1 MADTRSLRDLVADL
15 EARRAR
21 IREMG
26 GPEKV
31 AKQHSR
37 GKMTARERLAAFF
50 DDGVFFEV
58 GMHGTQMGLAAGPDG
73 GDRPPADAVVTA
85 FGKVDGR
92 MVCSAAYDFTV
103 KGGSIGYTGE
113 EKVTRLRSMAL
124 KGRWP
129 MVWLVDSGGARI
141 DPGSS
146 HPDMISL
153 FAGTGHLFREQVVMS
168 GVVPQVA
175 AMVGPGAAGT
185 AYIPGLADYV
195 PMVKGVG
202 SLALGGPPL
211 VKAVTGQEISEQDL
225 GGSKI
230 HCETSGVGDGEFE
243 DDASCLQAVK
253 TYLSFLPSH
262 CEEPPPDLPCTDPV
276 DRRDDSLLDLL
287 PESTRKPYDM
297 MKLVHSIVDHGEV
310 FEIKPRFARSIITCF
325 ARIAG
330 KSVGVVA
337 NQPMHLGGILDN
349 DAADKA
355 ARFIQVCDAFNV
367 PLVFLQ
373 DVPGFMVGSKVEHAG
388 IIRHGAKMLHVMSAA
403 TVPKLTVIVRKAYG
417 AGYYVMC
424 GRAYEPDLIV
434 SWPTGEISVMGA
446 EGMVGIAARKLFGDQ
461 EPSPEVKKGI
471 VDAIQSNIDVYKTAG
486 WGLVDDVIDPRD
498 TRRVLAWGLEL
509 ARHKRVERPA
519 KKRGIIPV

>member
-1 MADTRSLRDLVADL
+1 MPNMREMVADL
-15 EARRAR
+15 EKRLEQ
-21 IREMG
+21 IRKMG
-26 GPEKV
+26 GDDKV
-31 AKQHSR
+31 AKQHQR
-37 GKMTARERLAAFF
+37 GKLSARERLASFF
-50 DDGVFFEV
+50 DGGVFFEI
-58 GMHGTQMGLAAGPDG
+58 GAHGTQMGLAAGPDG
-73 GDRPPADAVVTA
+73 RDKPAADAVVTA
-85 FGKVDGR
+85 FGKADGR
-92 MVCSAAYDFTV
+92 MVCAVAYDFTV

-124 KGRWP
+124 HGRWP
-129 MVWLVDSGGARI
+129 MVWLIDSAGARI

-153 FAGTGHLFREQVVMS
+153 FAGTGHLFREQVHMS

-195 PMVKGVG
+195 PMVKGIG
-202 SLALGGPPL
+202 SMALGGPPL
-211 VKAVTGQEISEQDL
+211 VKAVTGQDISEQDL

-230 HCETSGVGDGEFE
+230 HSETSGVGDGEFGS
-243 DDASCLQAVK
+243 DAEALAAVK
-253 TYLSFLPSH
+253 KYLSYLPSS
-262 CEEPPPDLPCTDPV
+262 CDEAPPDLPVTDPI
-276 DRRDDSLLDLL
+276 DRREDALLDLL

-297 MKLVHSIVDHGEV
+297 YKLIRLIVDHGEI
-310 FEIKPRFARSIITCF
+310 FDIKPRFARSIITCF
-325 ARIAG
+325 ARIGG

-337 NQPMHLGGILDN
+337 NQPNYLGGILDV
-349 DAADKA
+349 DSSDKA
-355 ARFIQVCDAFNV
+355 AKFMSVCDAFNV

-388 IIRHGAKMLHVMSAA
+388 IIRHGAKMLHVMAAA
-403 TVPKLTVIVRKAYG
+403 TVPKISVVVRKAYG

-461 EPSPEVKKGI
+461 EPPPEAKKSI
-471 VDAIQSNIDVYKTAG
+471 IEMIQKNIDIYKVAG
-486 WGLVDDVIDPRD
+486 WGLIDDVIDPRD
-498 TRRVLAWGLEL
+498 TRRVIAWGLEL
-509 ARHKRVERPA
+509 SKHKKLERPA
-519 KKRGIIPV
+519 RKRGVIPV